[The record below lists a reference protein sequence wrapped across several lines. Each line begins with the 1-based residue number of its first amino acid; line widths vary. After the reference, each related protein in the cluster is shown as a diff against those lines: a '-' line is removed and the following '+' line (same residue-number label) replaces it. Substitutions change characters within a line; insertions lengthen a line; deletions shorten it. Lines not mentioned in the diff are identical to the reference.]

1 VDFFYFRPGYNT
13 IRKISE
19 LRFSEPVLRAVDWV
33 DKTREI
39 EKFLFN
45 PDEAKKVQM
54 FPLYATEEVITS
66 WLEI

>member
-1 VDFFYFRPGYNT
+1 MVR
-13 IRKISE
+13 
-19 LRFSEPVLRAVDWV
+19 PVLETVDWI

-54 FPLYATEEVITS
+54 FRSYATDEVITS
-66 WLEI
+66 WLEIQDK